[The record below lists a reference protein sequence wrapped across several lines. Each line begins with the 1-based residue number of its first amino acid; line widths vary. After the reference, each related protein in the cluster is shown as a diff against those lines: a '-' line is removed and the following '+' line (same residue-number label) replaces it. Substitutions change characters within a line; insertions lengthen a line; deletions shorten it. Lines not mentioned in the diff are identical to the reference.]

1 MDLSDKF
8 YIILKSKMKKVFTS
22 YAIDVK
28 DLKTVLAFFNVIH
41 NLELLMMDEL
51 PFINDN
57 IDFMV
62 VNTLFNDIV
71 AETEFSTEMIRINN
85 NILANKL
92 DNDNIDINNNKL
104 NTNNLNRST
113 WESRKRNCNNKES
126 NISNIQESSIIKSS
140 SKKIKKN
147 NQNKKM
153 YQYI

>member
-1 MDLSDKF
+1 
-8 YIILKSKMKKVFTS
+8 MKKVFTS